1 MKDLPEIFKNER
13 VSASAGSGKT
23 YALTSRFIA
32 LALRETD
39 PETNLPDPAKIAALT
54 FTRKSAGEFLGKILT
69 RLAEAAQDDRA
80 AAALSDE
87 IERLSAGGKSG
98 GGYITREDAMR
109 LLRQCV
115 RNLDK
120 LRLST
125 IDSFFSSVLKIFS
138 NELAIFS
145 EIKILDAFAQKAEES
160 KVADEILRD
169 NTVDAKTF
177 AVFAETVKRAS
188 FGADEKSLRTALDNN
203 LAESRAKFAQTP
215 NVALWG
221 DVSKILAP
229 DEILEWNAADYA
241 SELEALKRI
250 FETDG
255 QTKYF
260 APLVSFFENSDNN
273 TVGKSSAAVERFAE
287 LFANGS
293 LDAPCKIKYRR
304 ELVDVS
310 AEAAAVV
317 KSLFRR
323 LLSAHVKRACDA
335 ATAAGTIAQTYESR
349 YGQTV
354 RKRGMLTFSDI
365 PAMLNSGA
373 CPVGGLVEY
382 RLDAKFNHWLFDEF
396 QDTSKDQ
403 WEFFK
408 NIIDN
413 VVYDGG
419 GKKTF
424 YYVGDVKQSLYSWR
438 GGDRRL
444 FDEVKNGYNAETENV
459 FDGEPL
465 TTSWRSG
472 KYVIDAVNAF
482 FESER
487 DLGSAFMPEAAREFC
502 SIFRRHISAEA
513 VGAKK
518 AQPSLAQLRLVK
530 KSDEEDSDEFEN
542 LCGEIFEIVK
552 KTNPADTGK
561 TCAVLVND
569 NATVAAIVDAL
580 RSRIAES
587 GLDIEVAGELEKSA
601 MRDNMV
607 APAFIQALKLAAHP
621 ADTAAAQYLAMT
633 PLRGFADTPEFAAD
647 ALDAAASR
655 QISTLAEKFAQ
666 YISDNIKLPE
676 TADEN
681 ISRLL
686 ETCRE
691 FDESELS
698 GIDNFALFAGEKKY
712 RVSTAENSV
721 QVMTIHKSKGLGFG
735 TVILPDL
742 HKIAKRTD
750 RGLKYL
756 TENVAGTHAQRQLT
770 ITYFPPKA
778 VCALSPVLSKSLEI
792 DAENAAFESI
802 CKLYVALT
810 RAERALYVILPE
822 FKYESKDEKFSVKN
836 LVLNSFIPELRA
848 DSDEKTK
855 KALYADA
862 LELGKIS
869 HGDELWFEKIK
880 KNAAAN
886 PIKPLEK
893 IANPNLGRDT
903 AQAIAPS
910 KTSGTYTAQSTEAQK
925 FGSAVHAIFE
935 RIKFA
940 NGAPEECASRAA
952 QAADIPA
959 DIRENAIEK
968 VANVLGNPAYA
979 PYLAP
984 QDDTEV
990 FTEYPFDALVGG
1002 KIVRGIID
1010 RLMLKKSPDG
1020 ATESATIID
1029 YKSAIL
1035 NNDAQTRQ
1043 LELYREAVSKL
1054 YNLPKEKITTLI
1066 CNYS

>member
-32 LALRETD
+32 LAARETD
-39 PETNLPDPAKIAALT
+39 PETKLPDPTKIAALT
-54 FTRKSAGEFLGKILT
+54 FTRKSAGEFLGNILT
-69 RLAEAAQDDRA
+69 RLAEAAQNDDA

-87 IERLSAGGKSG
+87 IEKLSVGRKSG
-98 GGYITREDAMR
+98 GGYITRRDAMR

-145 EIKILDAFAQKAEES
+145 EIKILDAFAQKAAET
-160 KVADEILRD
+160 KVVGEILRD

-177 AVFAETVKRAS
+177 AAFAETVKRAS

-203 LAESRAKFAQTP
+203 LADSRAKFAQTP

-221 DVSKILAP
+221 DISKILAP
-229 DEILEWNAADYA
+229 DEIVEWNADDYA
-241 SELEALKRI
+241 AELEKLGRV
-250 FETDG
+250 FEADG

-260 APLVSFFENSDNN
+260 ASLVSFFETSNNN
-273 TVGKSSAAVERFAE
+273 TVGKSSAVVERFAE

-293 LDAPCKIKYRR
+293 LDAPCQIKYRK
-304 ELVDVS
+304 ELLDVS
-310 AEAAAVV
+310 AEAASLA

-335 ATAAGTIAQTYESR
+335 TIAAGTIAQTYENR
-349 YGQTV
+349 YEQTV

-444 FDEVKNGYNAETENV
+444 FDEVKNDYNAESENL

-472 KYVIDAVNAF
+472 KFVIDAVNAF

-487 DLGSAFMPEAAREFC
+487 DLGLAFMPNAAGEFC

-518 AQPSLAQLRLVK
+518 AQPSLAQLRLVR
-530 KSDEEDSDEFEN
+530 KSEDGETDEFEN
-542 LCGEIFEIVK
+542 VCDEIFEIVR
-552 KTNPADTGK
+552 KTNPAETGK

-569 NATVAAIVDAL
+569 NATVAEIVDAL
-580 RSRIAES
+580 RARTAES
-587 GLDIEVAGELEKSA
+587 GLNIEIAGELEKSA
-601 MRDNMV
+601 MRDNMI

-621 ADTAAAQYLAMT
+621 SDSAAAQYLAMT
-633 PLRGFADTPEFAAD
+633 PLHGFADTPEFAD
-647 ALDAAASR
+647 GALDAAASR
-655 QISTLAEKFAQ
+655 QISTLAEKFAK

-698 GIDNFALFAGEKKY
+698 GIDNFVLFAGEKKY
-712 RVSTAENSV
+712 RISTAENSV

-742 HKIAKRTD
+742 HKIAKRGD

-756 TENVAGTHAQRQLT
+756 TENIGETNTQRQLT

-778 VCALSPVLSKSLEI
+778 VCALSPVLSQSLEI

-822 FKYESKDEKFSVKN
+822 FKFETKDEKFSVKN
-836 LVLNSFIPELRA
+836 LILNSFIPELRSSA
-848 DSDEKTK
+848 DDKEKK
-855 KALYADA
+855 SLFADA
-862 LELGKIS
+862 LALGKIS
-869 HGDELWFEKIK
+869 HGDELWFEKTK
-880 KNAAAN
+880 KDQIAE

-893 IANPNLGRDT
+893 TGLPEAAHAAAPSV
-903 AQAIAPS
+903 APS
-910 KTSGTYTAQSTEAQK
+910 KAAGEHSAQSADSQR
-925 FGSAVHAIFE
+925 FGKAVHAVFE
-935 RIKFA
+935 QIKSVSDT
-940 NGAPEECASRAA
+940 PETCAERAA
-952 QAADIPA
+952 HAAAIPA
-959 DIRENAIEK
+959 DIRESVIEK
-968 VANVLGNPAYA
+968 VVGVLKSTVYA
-979 PYLAP
+979 PHFE
-984 QDDTEV
+984 QREDTEV
-990 FTEYPFDALVGG
+990 FTEFPFDAFIDG

-1010 RLMLKKSPDG
+1010 RLAVKKSPDG
-1020 ATESATIID
+1020 TAESATIVD
-1029 YKSAIL
+1029 FKSTIL
-1035 NNDAQTRQ
+1035 KTDAQTRQ

-1066 CNYS
+1066 CKYS